1 VRYIAPRRRCAL
13 VCALFAA
20 LLVAAGCGSDNN
32 DKGSTA
38 SGSTAS
44 AAPAKKVKIMTFVFA
59 PRGFNDVTKAWFN
72 GFDAAGQQ
80 LGANVEIQ
88 QKATSKLE
96 VDAAPYLTFIKSAL
110 VQKPDGIV
118 VVPNNAAAMTSGL
131 QQIAAQGTKVLIMDQ
146 DVPKMD
152 DKVAFVGTDNKAAGK
167 VAADWMLEQFK
178 AGKMPSNEVAIMRSP
193 PGISSIDDRTAGF
206 KEALAGSELK
216 VVTELAPACNDSAD
230 ARSAMADALTAHPKL
245 GGVFS
250 ACDIIATGA
259 ARTLIAKGKDAIA
272 HVSVDAS
279 KQGVDAI
286 IDHKGI
292 DAEVAQ
298 HLLKVGQ
305 SSVVTLAQA
314 LQGKTVPAKVDTG
327 TDLVTADNAQSYL
340 EKAAAESK

>member
-1 VRYIAPRRRCAL
+1 VRYIARSRCAL
-13 VCALFAA
+13 VCALIAA
-20 LLVAAGCGSDNN
+20 MLVLAAGCGSDNDN
-32 DKGSTA
+32 EKGGTASTA
-38 SGSTAS
+38 
-44 AAPAKKVKIMTFVFA
+44 AAPAKKAKIMTFVFA
-59 PRGFNDVTKAWFN
+59 PRGFNDVTRAWFN
-72 GFDAAGQQ
+72 GFDAAARD
-80 LGANVEIQ
+80 LGGKAEIE

-131 QQIAAQGTKVLIMDQ
+131 RQIAAQGTKVLIMDQ

-178 AGKMPSNEVAIMRSP
+178 ANKMPSNEVAILRSP

-206 KEALAGSELK
+206 KAALAGSELK

-230 ARSAMADALTAHPKL
+230 ARSAMADVLTAHPKL

-259 ARTLIAKGKDAIA
+259 ARTLEAKGKDAVA

-286 IDHKGI
+286 INHKGI

-298 HLLKVGQ
+298 HLLRVGQ
-305 SSVVTLAQA
+305 SSVETLAKA
-314 LQGKTVPAKVDTG
+314 LQGKSVPATVDTG
-327 TDLVTADNAQSYL
+327 TDLVTEDNASSYL

>member
-1 VRYIAPRRRCAL
+1 VRYIARSRRCAL
-13 VCALFAA
+13 VCAFIAA
-20 LLVAAGCGSDNN
+20 MLVLAAGCGSDNN
-32 DKGSTA
+32 EKSSTA
-38 SGSTAS
+38 SS
-44 AAPAKKVKIMTFVFA
+44 AAPAKKAKIMTFVFA

-72 GFDAAGQQ
+72 GFDAAARQ
-80 LGANVEIQ
+80 LGGTVQLE

-146 DVPKMD
+146 DVPKMT

-178 AGKMPSNEVAIMRSP
+178 AGKMPSNQVAILRSP

-206 KEALAGSELK
+206 KAALAGSDLK

-230 ARSAMADALTAHPKL
+230 SRSAMADALTAHPKL

-250 ACDIIATGA
+250 ACDVIATGA

-272 HVSVDAS
+272 HVSIDAS

-286 IDHKGI
+286 IKHKGI

-298 HLLKVGQ
+298 HLLEVGQ
-305 SSVVTLAQA
+305 SSVVTLAES
-314 LQGKTVPAKVDTG
+314 LQGKKVPAILDTG
-327 TDLVTADNAQSYL
+327 TDLVTEDNAQSYL

>member
-1 VRYIAPRRRCAL
+1 MRYIARSRRCAL
-13 VCALFAA
+13 VCALIAA
-20 LLVAAGCGSDNN
+20 MLVLAAGCGSDND
-32 DKGSTA
+32 DKGGTTSTA
-38 SGSTAS
+38 
-44 AAPAKKVKIMTFVFA
+44 AAPAKKAKIMTFVFA
-59 PRGFNDVTKAWFN
+59 PRGFNDVTRAWFN
-72 GFDAAGQQ
+72 GFDAAARD
-80 LGANVEIQ
+80 LGSSVELE

-146 DVPKMD
+146 DVPKMN

-167 VAADWMLEQFK
+167 VAADWMLEQLK
-178 AGKMPSNEVAIMRSP
+178 AGNMPSNQVAILRSP

-206 KEALAGSELK
+206 KEALAGSDLK

-314 LQGKTVPAKVDTG
+314 LQGKSVPARVDTG
-327 TDLVTADNAQSYL
+327 TDLVTEDNAQSYL

>member
-1 VRYIAPRRRCAL
+1 VRYIARSRRCAL
-13 VCALFAA
+13 VCAFIAA
-20 LLVAAGCGSDNN
+20 MLVLAAGCGSDSNE
-32 DKGSTA
+32 KGATA
-38 SGSTAS
+38 ST
-44 AAPAKKVKIMTFVFA
+44 AAPAKKAKIMTFVFA

-72 GFDAAGQQ
+72 GFDAAARQ
-80 LGANVEIQ
+80 LGGSVQLE

-146 DVPKMD
+146 DVPKMTN
-152 DKVAFVGTDNKAAGK
+152 KVAFVGTDNKAAGK

-178 AGKMPSNEVAIMRSP
+178 AGKMPSNQVAILRSP

-206 KEALAGSELK
+206 KEALSGSDLK

-230 ARSAMADALTAHPKL
+230 SRSAMADALTAHPKL

-250 ACDIIATGA
+250 ACDVIATGA
-259 ARTLIAKGKDAIA
+259 ARTLLAKGKDAIA
-272 HVSVDAS
+272 HVSIDAS

-286 IDHKGI
+286 IGHKGI

-305 SSVVTLAQA
+305 SSVVTLVQA
-314 LQGKTVPAKVDTG
+314 LQGTKVPANVDTG
-327 TDLVTADNAQSYL
+327 TDLVTEDNAQSYL

>member
-1 VRYIAPRRRCAL
+1 MRYIARTRRCAL
-13 VCALFAA
+13 VGALVTGLLAFAT
-20 LLVAAGCGSDNN
+20 GCGSNDNG
-32 DKGSTA
+32 GSKT
-38 SGSTAS
+38 SS
-44 AAPAKKVKIMTFVFA
+44 AAPPAKKAKIMTFVFA
-59 PRGFNDVTKAWFN
+59 PRGFNDVTRAWFN
-72 GFDAAGQQ
+72 GFDAAARQ
-80 LGANVEIQ
+80 LGSSVQVE

-131 QQIAAQGTKVLIMDQ
+131 KQIAAQGTKVLIMDQ

-178 AGKMPSNEVAIMRSP
+178 AGKMPSNQVAILRSP

-206 KEALAGSELK
+206 KAALAGSELK

-286 IDHKGI
+286 IQHKGI

-298 HLLKVGQ
+298 HLLKVGE
-305 SSVVTLAQA
+305 SSVTTLAQA
-314 LQGKTVPAKVDTG
+314 LQGKSVPANVDTG
-327 TDLVTADNAQSYL
+327 TDLVTEDNAQSYL

>member
-1 VRYIAPRRRCAL
+1 VRYIARSRRCAL
-13 VCALFAA
+13 VCALIAA
-20 LLVAAGCGSDNN
+20 MLVLAAGCGSDNDN
-32 DKGSTA
+32 EKGGTA
-38 SGSTAS
+38 SSAA
-44 AAPAKKVKIMTFVFA
+44 AAPAKKAKIMTFVFA
-59 PRGFNDVTKAWFN
+59 PRGFNDVTRAWFN
-72 GFDAAGQQ
+72 GFDAAARE
-80 LGANVEIQ
+80 LGSSAEIE

-146 DVPKMD
+146 DVPKMN

-178 AGKMPSNEVAIMRSP
+178 AGKMPSSEVAILRSP

-206 KEALAGSELK
+206 KEALVGSDLT

-230 ARSAMADALTAHPKL
+230 SRSAMADVLTAHPKL

-250 ACDIIATGA
+250 VCDVIATGA
-259 ARTLIAKGKDAIA
+259 ARTLVAKGKDAIA

-305 SSVVTLAQA
+305 SSIETLAKA
-314 LQGKTVPAKVDTG
+314 LEGKSVPATVDTG
-327 TDLVTADNAQSYL
+327 TDLVTEDNASSYL

>member
-1 VRYIAPRRRCAL
+1 VRYIARSRRCAL
-13 VCALFAA
+13 VCALIAA
-20 LLVAAGCGSDNN
+20 MLVLAAGCGSDSKE
-32 DKGSTA
+32 KGGTTSSA
-38 SGSTAS
+38 
-44 AAPAKKVKIMTFVFA
+44 AAPAKKSKIMTFVFA

-72 GFDAAGQQ
+72 GFDAAAQQ
-80 LGANVEIQ
+80 LGGSIDLE

-131 QQIAAQGTKVLIMDQ
+131 KQIAAQGTKVLIMDQ

-152 DKVAFVGTDNKAAGK
+152 NKVAFVGTDNKAAGK
-167 VAADWMLEQFK
+167 VAADWMLEQLK
-178 AGKMPSNEVAIMRSP
+178 AGTMPSNQVAILRSP

-206 KEALAGSELK
+206 KEALAGTDLK

-259 ARTLIAKGKDAIA
+259 ARTLMAKGKDAIA

-305 SSVVTLAQA
+305 SSVTTLAQA
-314 LQGKTVPAKVDTG
+314 LQGKSVPAKVDTG
-327 TDLVTADNAQSYL
+327 TDLVTEDNATSYL

>member
-1 VRYIAPRRRCAL
+1 VRYIARSRRCAP
-13 VCALFAA
+13 VCALIAA
-20 LLVAAGCGSDNN
+20 MLVLAAGCGSDN
-32 DKGSTA
+32 KSASTS
-38 SGSTAS
+38 SG
-44 AAPAKKVKIMTFVFA
+44 AAPAKRAKIMTFVFA

-72 GFDAAGQQ
+72 GFDAAARQ
-80 LGANVEIQ
+80 LGSNVDVE

-96 VDAAPYLTFIKSAL
+96 TDAAPYLTFIKSAL

-146 DVPKMD
+146 DVPKMT

-178 AGKMPSNEVAIMRSP
+178 AGKMPSNQVAILRSP

-206 KEALAGSELK
+206 KEALAGTELN

-259 ARTLIAKGKDAIA
+259 ARTLMAKGKDAIA

-305 SSVVTLAQA
+305 SSVVTLAEA
-314 LQGKTVPAKVDTG
+314 LQGRKVPPKVDTG
-327 TDLVTADNAQSYL
+327 TDLVTEENAQSYL

>member
-1 VRYIAPRRRCAL
+1 VRYIARTRRCAL
-13 VCALFAA
+13 VCALSAA
-20 LLVAAGCGSDNN
+20 MLVLAAGCGSNN
-32 DKGSTA
+32 NEKGATTS
-38 SGSTAS
+38 S
-44 AAPAKKVKIMTFVFA
+44 AAPAKKAKIMTFVFA
-59 PRGFNDVTKAWFN
+59 PRGFNDVTRAWFN
-72 GFDAAGQQ
+72 GFDAAAGQ
-80 LGANVEIQ
+80 LGSSVELQ

-167 VAADWMLEQFK
+167 VAADWMIQQFK
-178 AGKMPSNEVAIMRSP
+178 AGKMPSNQIAILRSP
-193 PGISSIDDRTAGF
+193 PGISSIDDRSAGF
-206 KEALAGSELK
+206 KEALAGGDLK
-216 VVTELAPACNDSAD
+216 VVSELAPACNDSAD
-230 ARSAMADALTAHPKL
+230 ARSAMADLLTAHPKL

-250 ACDIIATGA
+250 ACDVIATGA
-259 ARTLIAKGKDAIA
+259 ARTLIAKGKGNVA

-279 KQGVDAI
+279 KQGVDLI
-286 IDHKGI
+286 IKHKGI

-305 SSVVTLAQA
+305 SSVVTLARA
-314 LQGKTVPAKVDTG
+314 LQGKTVPATVDTG
-327 TDLVTADNAQSYL
+327 TDLVTEDNASSYL

>member
-1 VRYIAPRRRCAL
+1 VRFKAHTRRNAAAAAVMAAGLVAL
-13 VCALFAA
+13 
-20 LLVAAGCGSDNN
+20 AAGCGSD
-32 DKGSTA
+32 DGGGSTTSSA
-38 SGSTAS
+38 
-44 AAPAKKVKIMTFVFA
+44 AAPAKKEKIMTFVFA

-72 GFDAAGQQ
+72 GFDAAAKQ
-80 LGANVEIQ
+80 LGSSVDVQ
-88 QKATSKLE
+88 QKATSKIE
-96 VDAAPYLTFIKSAL
+96 PDAGPYLTFIRSAL
-110 VQKPDGIV
+110 VQRPDGIV
-118 VVPNNAAAMTSGL
+118 VVPNNAAALTSGL
-131 QQIAAQGTKVLIMDQ
+131 KQIAAQGTKVLIMDQ

-152 DKVAFVGTDNKAAGK
+152 NKVAFVGTDNKAAGK
-167 VAADWMLEQFK
+167 VAADWMLEQLK
-178 AGKMPSNEVAIMRSP
+178 AGKMPSGEVAILRSP

-206 KEALAGSELK
+206 KGAIAGSELK
-216 VVTELAPACNDSAD
+216 VVSELAPACNDSAD
-230 ARSAMADALTAHPKL
+230 ARSAMADVLTAHPKL

-250 ACDIIATGA
+250 PCDIIATGA
-259 ARTLIAKGKDAIA
+259 ARTLMAKGKGDVA

-286 IDHKGI
+286 IKHKGI

-327 TDLVTADNAQSYL
+327 TDLVTEENASSYL

>member
-1 VRYIAPRRRCAL
+1 VRYIASSRRCAL
-13 VCALFAA
+13 VCALAAA
-20 LLVAAGCGSDNN
+20 LLVAAGCGSDSKE
-32 DKGSTA
+32 KGGTSSTA
-38 SGSTAS
+38 
-44 AAPAKKVKIMTFVFA
+44 AAPAKKAKIMTFVFA
-59 PRGFNDVTKAWFN
+59 PRGFNDVTRAWFN
-72 GFDAAGQQ
+72 GFDAAAQQ
-80 LGANVEIQ
+80 LGSSVEVQ

-146 DVPKMD
+146 DVPKMT

-178 AGKMPSNEVAIMRSP
+178 AGKMPSNQVAILRSP

-206 KEALAGSELK
+206 KEALAGSDLK

-259 ARTLIAKGKDAIA
+259 ARTLMAKGKGDIA

-279 KQGVDAI
+279 KQGVNAI

-305 SSVVTLAQA
+305 SSVETLAQA
-314 LQGKTVPAKVDTG
+314 LHGKTVPATVDTG
-327 TDLVTADNAQSYL
+327 TDLVTEENAQSYL
-340 EKAAAESK
+340 EKASAESK

>member
-1 VRYIAPRRRCAL
+1 MRYIAHSRRCAL
-13 VCALFAA
+13 VCALIAA
-20 LLVAAGCGSDNN
+20 MVALASGCGSDDN
-32 DKGSTA
+32 DKTGTP
-38 SGSTAS
+38 SGAG
-44 AAPAKKVKIMTFVFA
+44 PAKKVKIMTFVFA
-59 PRGFNDVTKAWFN
+59 PRGFNDVTRAWFN
-72 GFDAAGQQ
+72 GFDAAGRQ
-80 LGANVEIQ
+80 LGSSVDLQ

-96 VDAAPYLTFIKSAL
+96 TDAAPYLTFIKSAL

-131 QQIAAQGTKVLIMDQ
+131 QQIASQGTKVLIMDQ
-146 DVPKMD
+146 DVPKMG

-178 AGKMPSNEVAIMRSP
+178 AGRMPSNQVAILRSP

-206 KEALAGSELK
+206 KDALAGSELK

-259 ARTLIAKGKDAIA
+259 ARTLMAKGKDAIA

-279 KQGVDAI
+279 KQGVDLI
-286 IDHKGI
+286 IQHKGI

-305 SSVVTLAQA
+305 SSVTTLAEA
-314 LQGKTVPAKVDTG
+314 LRGKTVPAKVDTG
-327 TDLVTADNAQSYL
+327 TDLVTEDNATSYL
-340 EKAAAESK
+340 QKAAAESK

>member
-1 VRYIAPRRRCAL
+1 VRYIARTRRCGL
-13 VCALFAA
+13 VCALIAA
-20 LLVAAGCGSDNN
+20 MLVLAAGCGSSSNE
-32 DKGSTA
+32 KGGTTS
-38 SGSTAS
+38 S
-44 AAPAKKVKIMTFVFA
+44 AAPAKKAKIMTFVFA
-59 PRGFNDVTKAWFN
+59 PRGFNDVTRAWFN
-72 GFDAAGQQ
+72 GFDAAAGQ
-80 LGANVEIQ
+80 LGGSVELQ

-131 QQIAAQGTKVLIMDQ
+131 RQIAAQGTKVLIMDQ

-178 AGKMPSNEVAIMRSP
+178 AGKMPSNQVAILRSP
-193 PGISSIDDRTAGF
+193 PGISSIDDRSAGF
-206 KEALAGSELK
+206 KEALAGTDLK
-216 VVTELAPACNDSAD
+216 VVSELAPACNDSAD
-230 ARSAMADALTAHPKL
+230 ARSAMADLLTAHPKL

-259 ARTLIAKGKDAIA
+259 ARTLMAKGKGDVA

-279 KQGVDAI
+279 KQGVDLI
-286 IDHKGI
+286 IKHKGI

-314 LQGKTVPAKVDTG
+314 LQGKAVPARVDTG
-327 TDLVTADNAQSYL
+327 TDLVTEHNASSYL

>member
-1 VRYIAPRRRCAL
+1 MRYIARTRRCAL
-13 VCALFAA
+13 VCALSAA
-20 LLVAAGCGSDNN
+20 MLVLAAGCGSDNKE
-32 DKGSTA
+32 KGGTTS
-38 SGSTAS
+38 S
-44 AAPAKKVKIMTFVFA
+44 ATPAKKAKIMTFVFA
-59 PRGFNDVTKAWFN
+59 PRGFNDVTRAWFN
-72 GFDAAGQQ
+72 GFDAAAGQ
-80 LGANVEIQ
+80 LGSSVELQ

-167 VAADWMLEQFK
+167 VAADWMIQQFK
-178 AGKMPSNEVAIMRSP
+178 AGKMPSNQVAILRSP
-193 PGISSIDDRTAGF
+193 PGISSIDDRSAGF
-206 KEALAGSELK
+206 KEALTGSDLN
-216 VVTELAPACNDSAD
+216 VVSELAPACNDSAD
-230 ARSAMADALTAHPKL
+230 ARSTMADLLTAHPKL

-250 ACDIIATGA
+250 ACDVIATGA
-259 ARTLIAKGKDAIA
+259 ARTLIAKGKGNVA

-279 KQGVDAI
+279 QQGVDLI
-286 IDHKGI
+286 IKHKGI

-305 SSVVTLAQA
+305 SSVVTLARA
-314 LQGKTVPAKVDTG
+314 LQGKAVPAKVDTG
-327 TDLVTADNAQSYL
+327 TDLVTEDNASSYL

>member
-1 VRYIAPRRRCAL
+1 VTYIARTRRCAVL
-13 VCALFAA
+13 CALIAA
-20 LLVAAGCGSDNN
+20 TAAMAAGCGSDDDTNA
-32 DKGSTA
+32 GTTSTA
-38 SGSTAS
+38 G
-44 AAPAKKVKIMTFVFA
+44 PGKKARIMTFVFA
-59 PRGFNDVTKAWFN
+59 PRGFNDVTRAWFN
-72 GFDAAGQQ
+72 GFDAAARQ
-80 LGANVEIQ
+80 LGGSVAVE

-96 VDAAPYLTFIKSAL
+96 TDAAPYLTFIKSAL
-110 VQKPDGIV
+110 VKKPDGIV

-131 QQIAAQGTKVLIMDQ
+131 RQIAAQGTKVLIMDQ
-146 DVPKMD
+146 DVPKMN

-178 AGKMPSNEVAIMRSP
+178 AGALPSNEVAILRSP

-216 VVTELAPACNDSAD
+216 VVSELAPACNDSAD
-230 ARSAMADALTAHPKL
+230 ARSAMADVLTAHPKL

-259 ARTLIAKGKDAIA
+259 ARTLMAKGKGAVA

-279 KQGVDAI
+279 KQGVDLI
-286 IDHKGI
+286 LQHKGI

-305 SSVVTLAQA
+305 SSVTTLAEA
-314 LQGKTVPAKVDTG
+314 LQGKRVPAKVDTG
-327 TDLVTADNAQSYL
+327 TDLVTEDNARSYL

>member
-1 VRYIAPRRRCAL
+1 MTYIARMRRCAV
-13 VCALFAA
+13 VCALIAA
-20 LLVAAGCGSDNN
+20 VATIAAGCGSDN
-32 DKGSTA
+32 DTTGGT
-38 SGSTAS
+38 TS
-44 AAPAKKVKIMTFVFA
+44 AA
-59 PRGFNDVTKAWFN
+59 
-72 GFDAAGQQ
+72 AARQ
-80 LGANVEIQ
+80 LGGSVAVE

-96 VDAAPYLTFIKSAL
+96 TDAAPYLTFIKSAL
-110 VQKPDGIV
+110 VKKPDGIV

-131 QQIAAQGTKVLIMDQ
+131 RQIAAQGTKVLIMDQ
-146 DVPKMD
+146 DVPKMN

-178 AGKMPSNEVAIMRSP
+178 AGALPSNEVAILRSP

-216 VVTELAPACNDSAD
+216 VVSELAPACNDSAD
-230 ARSAMADALTAHPKL
+230 ARSAMADVLTAHPKL

-259 ARTLIAKGKDAIA
+259 ARTLMAKGKGAVA

-279 KQGVDAI
+279 KQGVDLI
-286 IDHKGI
+286 LQHKGI

-314 LQGKTVPAKVDTG
+314 LQGKRVPAKVDTG
-327 TDLVTADNAQSYL
+327 TDLVTEDNARSYL

>member
-1 VRYIAPRRRCAL
+1 VRYIARSRRCAL
-13 VCALFAA
+13 VCAFIATM
-20 LLVAAGCGSDNN
+20 LVLAAGCGSDSKE
-32 DKGSTA
+32 KGGTA
-38 SGSTAS
+38 ST
-44 AAPAKKVKIMTFVFA
+44 AAPAKKAKIMTFVFA

-72 GFDAAGQQ
+72 GFDAAARQ
-80 LGANVEIQ
+80 LGGSVQLQ

-146 DVPKMD
+146 DVPKMT

-167 VAADWMLEQFK
+167 VAANWMVEQFK
-178 AGKMPSNEVAIMRSP
+178 AGKMPSNQVAILRSP

-230 ARSAMADALTAHPKL
+230 SRSAMADALTAHPKL

-250 ACDIIATGA
+250 ACDVIATGA
-259 ARTLIAKGKDAIA
+259 ARTLVAKGKDALA
-272 HVSVDAS
+272 HVSIDAS

-286 IDHKGI
+286 IGHKGI

-305 SSVVTLAQA
+305 SSVVTLAEA
-314 LQGKTVPAKVDTG
+314 LHGKKVPANLDTG
-327 TDLVTADNAQSYL
+327 TDLVTEDNAKGYL

>member
-1 VRYIAPRRRCAL
+1 VRYIARTRRCAL
-13 VCALFAA
+13 VCALIAA
-20 LLVAAGCGSDNN
+20 MLVVAAGCGSNDN
-32 DKGSTA
+32 DKKAGTTSA
-38 SGSTAS
+38 A
-44 AAPAKKVKIMTFVFA
+44 AAPAKKAKIMTFVFA
-59 PRGFNDVTKAWFN
+59 PRGFNDVTRAWFN
-72 GFDAAGQQ
+72 GFDAAAGQ
-80 LGANVEIQ
+80 LGSSVDLQ

-118 VVPNNAAAMTSGL
+118 VVPNNAAAMTAGL

-167 VAADWMLEQFK
+167 VAADWMLEQSK
-178 AGKMPSNEVAIMRSP
+178 AGKMPSNEVAILRSP

-250 ACDIIATGA
+250 ACDVIATGA
-259 ARTLIAKGKDAIA
+259 ARTLMAKGKGNVA

-279 KQGVDAI
+279 KQGVDLI
-286 IDHKGI
+286 IKHKGI

-327 TDLVTADNAQSYL
+327 TDLVTEDNASTYL

>member
-1 VRYIAPRRRCAL
+1 VRYIARTRRCAL
-13 VCALFAA
+13 VCALIAA
-20 LLVAAGCGSDNN
+20 MLVLAAGCGSDKKE
-32 DKGSTA
+32 KGGTASTA
-38 SGSTAS
+38 
-44 AAPAKKVKIMTFVFA
+44 AAPAKKAKIMTFVFA
-59 PRGFNDVTKAWFN
+59 PRGFNDVTRAWFN
-72 GFDAAGQQ
+72 GFDAAAGQ
-80 LGANVEIQ
+80 LGSSVELQ

-118 VVPNNAAAMTSGL
+118 VVPNNAAAMTAGL

-152 DKVAFVGTDNKAAGK
+152 NKVAFVGTDNKVAGK

-178 AGKMPSNEVAIMRSP
+178 AGKMPSNQVAILRSP
-193 PGISSIDDRTAGF
+193 PGISSIDDRSAGF
-206 KEALAGSELK
+206 KEALAGGDLK
-216 VVTELAPACNDSAD
+216 VVSELAPACNDSAD
-230 ARSAMADALTAHPKL
+230 ARSAMADLLTAHPKL

-250 ACDIIATGA
+250 ACDVIATGA
-259 ARTLIAKGKDAIA
+259 ARTLMAKGKGDVA

-279 KQGVDAI
+279 KQGVDLI
-286 IDHKGI
+286 IKHKGI

-314 LQGKTVPAKVDTG
+314 LQGKTVPANVDTG
-327 TDLVTADNAQSYL
+327 TDLVTEDNASTYL